1 MHKIKI
7 VVFSTYFFLLM
18 CCYDAFASRNTSLWR
33 QNDVF
38 RDEKRVIAPHT
49 LSRKKLQFWFYVT
62 LSLLLFQSINVLAF
76 KIPLFLTNFTTFWTS
91 CRYSQ
96 KRRFLKTVNFSTFW
110 NSCRYSQNRLFFV
123 LEYGKTHF
131 PGLYC
136 PRKTMEK
143 WSFLDQN
150 HELTPFEKCQFF
162 NFLKYLSL

>member
-1 MHKIKI
+1 M
-7 VVFSTYFFLLM
+7 
-18 CCYDAFASRNTSLWR
+18 
-33 QNDVF
+33 
-38 RDEKRVIAPHT
+38 
-49 LSRKKLQFWFYVT
+49 
-62 LSLLLFQSINVLAF
+62 
-76 KIPLFLTNFTTFWTS
+76 TNFTTSWTS

-110 NSCRYSQNRLFFV
+110 NSCRYSRNRPFFV

-150 HELTPFEKCQFF
+150 HELTPFQKVNFSTFWNTYRYSQKSFF
-162 NFLKYLSL
+162 FVLEYAKTHFPCIHCPKKTNGKMAIFGPKQWVNPFGKMSIFPPFELLACIAKKGVFPSRIW

>member
-1 MHKIKI
+1 MHKIKN
-7 VVFSTYFFLLM
+7 VVFLLTFIYLCAGM
-18 CCYDAFASRNTSLWR
+18 KSFRHEICHCDVKWR
-33 QNDVF
+33 ISW
-38 RDEKRVIAPHT
+38 RHT